1 MLINNRNNYA
11 SSVNGIFK
19 TSLLGDIEYA
29 IQTFKLPGI
38 EIGHNLL
45 MTSDGPLTLGGYKLS
60 DSNNTVIIRLLLDEK
75 LQVWLH
81 IYNKFLEYMT
91 KNTPP
96 ESDAFIN
103 LFDNNHNIF
112 LTVFLKNSKLSSIT
126 EVEYEV
132 GTQTSNVL
140 TCDLTLAFDKIYIS

>member
-19 TSLLGDIEYA
+19 TSLLGDVEYA

-45 MTSDGPLTLGGYKLS
+45 MTNDGPLTLGGYKLS
-60 DSNNTVIIRLLLDEK
+60 DSNNIITIRLLLDEK

-91 KNTPP
+91 TNTPP

-112 LTVFLKNSKLSSIT
+112 LTVFFKNAKLSSIT